1 MKQLVI
7 SLKSSS
13 EVLKDFKKAFKQV
26 KKRQIKE
33 PHYEISFDDKRT
45 FERFIKNIYILSDIL
60 AFKPR
65 SVYELAKFSGTDIS
79 NLNKVILF
87 FEDIGVIQIKQRKIN
102 GREVKT
108 PVVNYDS
115 IKIDLKKA
123 A

>member
-13 EVLKDFKKAFKQV
+13 EVLEDFKQAFKRV
-26 KKRQIKE
+26 KTRRIKE
-33 PHYEISFDDKRT
+33 PHYEISFDNRRA
-45 FERFIKNIYILSDIL
+45 FERFVKNIYILSDIL
-60 AFKPR
+60 AFKPK
-65 SVYELAKFSGTDIS
+65 SVYELAKLSGTDIS
-79 NLNKVILF
+79 NLNKIILF
-87 FEDIGVIQIKQRKIN
+87 FEEIGVIQIKKRKIK

-108 PVVNYDS
+108 PIVNYDT

>member
-1 MKQLVI
+1 MKQLII

-13 EVLKDFKKAFKQV
+13 EVLKDFKEALKRV

-33 PHYEISFDDKRT
+33 PHYEISFDNRKA
-45 FERFIKNIYILSDIL
+45 FERFVKNIYILSDIL
-60 AFKPR
+60 AFKPK
-65 SVYELAKFSGTDIS
+65 SIYELAKLSGMDIS
-79 NLNKVILF
+79 NLNKIILF
-87 FEDIGVIQIKQRKIN
+87 FEDIGVIQIKKRKIM

-108 PVVNYDS
+108 PIVNYDS